1 MEAAIQLQLGYPAG
15 DLGYAGKRRLGLWFF
30 AAVTILRMHLATQCY
45 KSGFLAVNKLLADAV
60 SIAVAHAS
68 R

>member
-1 MEAAIQLQLGYPAG
+1 
-15 DLGYAGKRRLGLWFF
+15 
-30 AAVTILRMHLATQCY
+30 MHLATQCY

-60 SIAVAHAS
+60 SIAVAHSS